1 MAGFVRYG
9 RDGLL
14 RPEEFTVLIAI
25 NYHSFE
31 GETVSELSPHLPVE
45 FRVMQTRP

>member
-1 MAGFVRYG
+1 MAGFVGYG
-9 RDGLL
+9 CDGLL
-14 RPEEFTVLIAI
+14 RPEEFTGLLAI

-31 GETVSELSPHLPVE
+31 DETVSELSPHLPVE